1 MVLSEA
7 AFVAASTE
15 NYDMTVLPIWN
26 PDEGHYEFSRF
37 ILWHNATSAM
47 GLEIDEAEEHIKFV
61 FRHQNSTYYQS
72 HLLNESGLDS
82 GVKVVLEVSW
92 TVMSED
98 GKSVLGTP
106 YQTFVYND
114 DFFSTVAAGG
124 WNYTFNLTGYSAMF
138 LDLSTMK
145 IVAKVV
151 SDTGA
156 TAFGKTIDYSFDEL
170 K

>member
-98 GKSVLGTP
+98 G
-106 YQTFVYND
+106 
-114 DFFSTVAAGG
+114 
-124 WNYTFNLTGYSAMF
+124 
-138 LDLSTMK
+138 
-145 IVAKVV
+145 
-151 SDTGA
+151 
-156 TAFGKTIDYSFDEL
+156 
-170 K
+170 